1 VLNSAQIILERL
13 RKNRARPGREM
24 AVGAMIASIAKNARQ
39 THKKH
44 GEFIGLWEKLVPSD
58 LAAQTSIVSLR
69 GGIVQ
74 VRVDSSAASFEID
87 RLLRTGLLA
96 QLRSEFSGTLM
107 RVKVKVGG

>member
-1 VLNSAQIILERL
+1 MLNSPQVKLERL
-13 RKNRARPGREM
+13 RKHRARPGRELSVGPTIEAM
-24 AVGAMIASIAKNARQ
+24 ASDLRR

-44 GEFIGLWEKLVPSD
+44 GELIELWEKFVPPD

-69 GGIVQ
+69 GGIAQVQ
-74 VRVDSSAASFEID
+74 VESSAAGFEID

-96 QLRSEFSGTLM
+96 QLRSEFSGSLM